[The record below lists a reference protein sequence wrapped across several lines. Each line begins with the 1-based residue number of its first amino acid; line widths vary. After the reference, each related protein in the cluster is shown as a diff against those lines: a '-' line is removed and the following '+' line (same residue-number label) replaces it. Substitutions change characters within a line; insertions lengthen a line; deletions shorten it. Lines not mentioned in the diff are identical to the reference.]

1 MSFIERHQNRPKEIT
16 VKISDFESGVIANAL
31 KYYAEKQEKVSKKP
45 ENKNLLGDLQ
55 FITKTCKDLEKFF
68 RKAINAAK

>member
-1 MSFIERHQNRPKEIT
+1 MSFKE
-16 VKISDFESGVIANAL
+16 
-31 KYYAEKQEKVSKKP
+31 YYAEKQEKVAKKP